1 MTINLGVIGCGYWG
15 PNLIR
20 NFSRISSV
28 NLYYICDIDEN
39 KMKSIKEI
47 YPNVK
52 TVKNYMEVLKDPE
65 INAVVIALPVTKHYQ
80 IAKDALLHDKHVLI
94 EKPITSTSEEAEE
107 LIRVAKE
114 KNKILMVD
122 HTFEYEEGINKIKEI
137 IESKNLG
144 DIYYIRAEWLNLGL
158 LQPDVNVVWDLAT
171 HIISIIG
178 YVFNMKPLSLN
189 ANAGA
194 YIRKSIPEVA
204 NINIKFPFG
213 INSYVII
220 SWLEPKKTRRITIIG
235 SKKLL
240 VYDLMNE
247 EERIKVYDMGVN
259 LSREINDLEQF
270 RISYRYGDIY
280 SPNIKV
286 MESLKNV
293 CSHFIDCVVNNKQP
307 RSDGESGFNVVKI
320 LEAIDESIK
329 NNGKEVFFKN
339 D

>member
-1 MTINLGVIGCGYWG
+1 MTVNLGVIGCGYWG

-20 NFSRISSV
+20 NFGRISSV
-28 NLYYICDIDEN
+28 NLCYICDIDEN
-39 KMKSIKEI
+39 KMKSMKEI
-47 YPNVK
+47 YPSVK

-65 INAVVIALPVTKHYQ
+65 INAVVIALPVKWHYQ

-94 EKPITSTSEEAEE
+94 EKPITSTSKEAEE
-107 LIRVAKE
+107 LIRIAKE

-137 IESKNLG
+137 IESGNLG

-178 YVFNMKPLSLN
+178 YAFNMKPSSLN

-194 YIRKSIPEVA
+194 YIRKNIPEVA
-204 NINIKFPFG
+204 NINIKFPQG
-213 INSYVII
+213 INSYVTI

-247 EERIKVYDMGVN
+247 EERIKMYDMGVDI
-259 LSREINDLEQF
+259 SKEINDLEQF
-270 RISYRYGDIY
+270 KVNYRYGDIY

-286 MESLKNV
+286 IESLRSV
-293 CSHFIDCVVNNKQP
+293 CSHFIDCIVNNEQP

-329 NNGKEVFFKN
+329 NNGKEVFFEN